1 MRDENYYKNK
11 KAKREGKDNASDS
24 KGFNPLGILGFL
36 VGLLIMGII
45 ISFFKKVVL
54 IKSTVI

>member
-36 VGLLIMGII
+36 VGLLIMELSFHSLKNKHIN
-45 ISFFKKVVL
+45 IS
-54 IKSTVI
+54 SSH

>member
-11 KAKREGKDNASDS
+11 KAKREGNDNASDS
-24 KGFNPLGILGFL
+24 KGLNPFGILGFL

-45 ISFFKKVVL
+45 ISFFKK
-54 IKSTVI
+54 